1 MCTSSKGFVNT
12 HVDDVESHVN
22 NEGLL
27 NNAIYDMAE
36 HWVHAKRQKKPE
48 ELIERGE
55 LKLTK

>member
-27 NNAIYDMAE
+27 NKAIYDMAE